1 VIPRI
6 SLRQALA
13 DPALLGGVL
22 EGESWKP
29 WRTLLLA
36 AMGEEL
42 TEDERPV
49 FKKFTGRE
57 REPGRRVEEFVGV
70 KGRRAGG
77 SYAGGKVV
85 IPYLAGL
92 CQHPSLVRG
101 ERGVLLCVAAD
112 QRQADVIL
120 DYADASFRASPVLS
134 QLIEGRTQ
142 RELRLNNGID
152 IEVRA
157 ADYRRLRGL
166 TFIAVIADEVAFWSS
181 DFSANPDDEIL
192 NAVRPGL
199 ATTGG
204 PLLMISSPY
213 ARRGE
218 LWRVFQRHYGAAG
231 DPQIMV
237 AKGSSREFNATL
249 LQSVVDRAYE
259 RDPAAASA
267 EYGAEFRRDIE
278 SFVAIEAVTA
288 CVSRGV
294 YERAPQRGVVYSAF
308 VDPSGGSADA
318 MTLAI
323 GHRDHARQVVVIDAL
338 REVAPPFSPEKAVE
352 QFASLLRT
360 YNCFKVVGDR
370 FAGDWPVEVFGKFG
384 VQYEQ
389 SAAPKSDLYRDDPIR
404 VSHLAEQHRD
414 TITKVPNTFEERGV
428 LRDGARGR
436 VPTRMVDSMQHDQ
449 HHAQLRA
456 RDYERPSRIIT
467 HGKGIAPFSLRRPGP
482 RVLDSG
488 DDGGRARA
496 TARDREAAYAA

>member
-1 VIPRI
+1 MIPRI

-204 PLLMISSPY
+204 PLFMISSPY

-237 AKGSSREFNATL
+237 AKGSSREFNVTL

-389 SAAPKSDLYRDDPIR
+389 SAAPKSDLYRDLLASLNSQRVDLLDHPKIISELCALERRTSRGGRDSIDHPPGGYDDVANVIAGVAAALTSDPGTDYLEFCNR
-404 VSHLAEQHRD
+404 FNGSTEADRD
-414 TITKVPNTFEERGV
+414 GV
-428 LRDGARGR
+428 EAWRRLRDFAYVSTGGAVR
-436 VPTRMVDSMQHDQ
+436 
-449 HHAQLRA
+449 LW
-456 RDYERPSRIIT
+456 
-467 HGKGIAPFSLRRPGP
+467 
-482 RVLDSG
+482 
-488 DDGGRARA
+488 
-496 TARDREAAYAA
+496 

>member
-77 SYAGGKVV
+77 SYAGGKIV

-204 PLLMISSPY
+204 PLFMISSPY

-389 SAAPKSDLYRDDPIR
+389 SAAPKSDLYRDLLASLNSQRVDLLDHPKIISELCALERRTSRGGRDSIDHPPGGHDDVANVIAGVAAALTSDPGTDYLEFCNR
-404 VSHLAEQHRD
+404 FNGSTEADRD
-414 TITKVPNTFEERGV
+414 GV
-428 LRDGARGR
+428 EAWRRLRDFAYVSTGGAVR
-436 VPTRMVDSMQHDQ
+436 
-449 HHAQLRA
+449 LW
-456 RDYERPSRIIT
+456 
-467 HGKGIAPFSLRRPGP
+467 
-482 RVLDSG
+482 
-488 DDGGRARA
+488 
-496 TARDREAAYAA
+496 

>member
-204 PLLMISSPY
+204 PLFMISSPY

-389 SAAPKSDLYRDDPIR
+389 SAAPKSDLYRDLLASLNSQRVDLLDHPKIISELCALERRTSRGGRDSIDHPPGGYDDVANVIAGVAAALTSDPGTDYLEFCNR
-404 VSHLAEQHRD
+404 FNGSTEADRD
-414 TITKVPNTFEERGV
+414 GV
-428 LRDGARGR
+428 EAWRRLRDFAYVSTGGAVR
-436 VPTRMVDSMQHDQ
+436 
-449 HHAQLRA
+449 LW
-456 RDYERPSRIIT
+456 
-467 HGKGIAPFSLRRPGP
+467 
-482 RVLDSG
+482 
-488 DDGGRARA
+488 
-496 TARDREAAYAA
+496 

>member
-204 PLLMISSPY
+204 PLFMISSPY

-231 DPQIMV
+231 DPLIMV

-288 CVSRGV
+288 RVSRGV

-338 REVAPPFSPEKAVE
+338 REVAPPFSPEKTVE

-389 SAAPKSDLYRDDPIR
+389 SAAPKSDLYRDLLASLNSQRVDLLDHPKIISELCALERRTSRGGRDSIDHPPGGHDDVANVIAGVAAALTSDPGTDYLEFCNR
-404 VSHLAEQHRD
+404 FNGSTEADRD
-414 TITKVPNTFEERGV
+414 GV
-428 LRDGARGR
+428 EAWRRLRDFAYVSTGGAVR
-436 VPTRMVDSMQHDQ
+436 
-449 HHAQLRA
+449 LW
-456 RDYERPSRIIT
+456 
-467 HGKGIAPFSLRRPGP
+467 
-482 RVLDSG
+482 
-488 DDGGRARA
+488 
-496 TARDREAAYAA
+496 

>member
-1 VIPRI
+1 
-6 SLRQALA
+6 
-13 DPALLGGVL
+13 VL

-204 PLLMISSPY
+204 PLFMISSPY

-231 DPQIMV
+231 DPLIMV

-389 SAAPKSDLYRDDPIR
+389 SAAPKSDLYRDLLASLNSQRVDLLDHPKIISELCALERRTSRGGRDSIDHPPGGYDDVANVIAGVAAALTSDPGTDYLEFCNR
-404 VSHLAEQHRD
+404 FNGSTEADRD
-414 TITKVPNTFEERGV
+414 GV
-428 LRDGARGR
+428 EAWRRLRDFAYVSTGGAVR
-436 VPTRMVDSMQHDQ
+436 
-449 HHAQLRA
+449 LW
-456 RDYERPSRIIT
+456 
-467 HGKGIAPFSLRRPGP
+467 
-482 RVLDSG
+482 
-488 DDGGRARA
+488 
-496 TARDREAAYAA
+496 

>member
-204 PLLMISSPY
+204 PLFMISSPY

-389 SAAPKSDLYRDDPIR
+389 SAAPKSDLYRDLLASLNSQRVDLLDHPKIISELCALERRTSPGGRDSIDHPPGGHDDVANVIAGVAAALTSDPGADYLEFCNR
-404 VSHLAEQHRD
+404 FNGSTEADRD
-414 TITKVPNTFEERGV
+414 GV
-428 LRDGARGR
+428 EAWRRLRDFAYVSTGGAVR
-436 VPTRMVDSMQHDQ
+436 
-449 HHAQLRA
+449 LW
-456 RDYERPSRIIT
+456 
-467 HGKGIAPFSLRRPGP
+467 
-482 RVLDSG
+482 
-488 DDGGRARA
+488 
-496 TARDREAAYAA
+496 

>member
-1 VIPRI
+1 MIPRI

-204 PLLMISSPY
+204 PLFMISSPY

-389 SAAPKSDLYRDDPIR
+389 SAAPKSDLYRDLLASLNSQRVDLLDHPKIISELCALERRTSRGGRDSIDHPPGGYDDVANVIAGVAAALTSDPGTDYLEFCNR
-404 VSHLAEQHRD
+404 FNGSTEADRD
-414 TITKVPNTFEERGV
+414 GV
-428 LRDGARGR
+428 EAWRRLRDFAYVSTGGAVR
-436 VPTRMVDSMQHDQ
+436 
-449 HHAQLRA
+449 LW
-456 RDYERPSRIIT
+456 
-467 HGKGIAPFSLRRPGP
+467 
-482 RVLDSG
+482 
-488 DDGGRARA
+488 
-496 TARDREAAYAA
+496 

>member
-1 VIPRI
+1 MIPRI

-204 PLLMISSPY
+204 PLFMISSPY

-231 DPQIMV
+231 DPLIMV
-237 AKGSSREFNATL
+237 AKGSSREFNVTL

-389 SAAPKSDLYRDDPIR
+389 SAAPKSDLYRDLLASLNSQRVDLLDHPKIISELCALERRTSRGGRDSIDHPPGGHDDVANVIAGVAAALTSDPGTDYLEFCNR
-404 VSHLAEQHRD
+404 FNGSTEADRD
-414 TITKVPNTFEERGV
+414 GV
-428 LRDGARGR
+428 EAWRRLRDFAYVSTGGAVR
-436 VPTRMVDSMQHDQ
+436 
-449 HHAQLRA
+449 LW
-456 RDYERPSRIIT
+456 
-467 HGKGIAPFSLRRPGP
+467 
-482 RVLDSG
+482 
-488 DDGGRARA
+488 
-496 TARDREAAYAA
+496 

>member
-1 VIPRI
+1 
-6 SLRQALA
+6 
-13 DPALLGGVL
+13 
-22 EGESWKP
+22 
-29 WRTLLLA
+29 
-36 AMGEEL
+36 M
-42 TEDERPV
+42 
-49 FKKFTGRE
+49 
-57 REPGRRVEEFVGV
+57 
-70 KGRRAGG
+70 
-77 SYAGGKVV
+77 
-85 IPYLAGL
+85 
-92 CQHPSLVRG
+92 VRG

-204 PLLMISSPY
+204 PLFMISSPY

-231 DPQIMV
+231 DPLIMV
-237 AKGSSREFNATL
+237 AKGSSREFNVTL

-389 SAAPKSDLYRDDPIR
+389 SAAPKSDLYRDLLASLNSQRVDLLDHPKIISELCALERRTSRGGRDSIDHPPGGHDDVANVIAGVAAALTSDPGTDYLEFCNR
-404 VSHLAEQHRD
+404 FNGSTEADRD
-414 TITKVPNTFEERGV
+414 GV
-428 LRDGARGR
+428 EAWRRLRDFAYVSTGGAVR
-436 VPTRMVDSMQHDQ
+436 
-449 HHAQLRA
+449 LW
-456 RDYERPSRIIT
+456 
-467 HGKGIAPFSLRRPGP
+467 
-482 RVLDSG
+482 
-488 DDGGRARA
+488 
-496 TARDREAAYAA
+496 

>member
-1 VIPRI
+1 
-6 SLRQALA
+6 
-13 DPALLGGVL
+13 
-22 EGESWKP
+22 
-29 WRTLLLA
+29 
-36 AMGEEL
+36 
-42 TEDERPV
+42 
-49 FKKFTGRE
+49 
-57 REPGRRVEEFVGV
+57 
-70 KGRRAGG
+70 
-77 SYAGGKVV
+77 
-85 IPYLAGL
+85 
-92 CQHPSLVRG
+92 
-101 ERGVLLCVAAD
+101 VAAD

-204 PLLMISSPY
+204 PLFMISSPY

-231 DPQIMV
+231 DPLIMV

-338 REVAPPFSPEKAVE
+338 REVAPPFSPEKTVE

-389 SAAPKSDLYRDDPIR
+389 SAAPKSDLYRDLLASLNSQRVDLLDHPKIISELCALERRTSPGGRDSIDHPPGGHDDVANVIAGVAAALTSDPGTDYLEFCNR
-404 VSHLAEQHRD
+404 FNGSTEADRD
-414 TITKVPNTFEERGV
+414 GV
-428 LRDGARGR
+428 EAWRRLRDFAYVSTGGAVG
-436 VPTRMVDSMQHDQ
+436 
-449 HHAQLRA
+449 LW
-456 RDYERPSRIIT
+456 
-467 HGKGIAPFSLRRPGP
+467 
-482 RVLDSG
+482 
-488 DDGGRARA
+488 
-496 TARDREAAYAA
+496 

>member
-22 EGESWKP
+22 DGQSWKP
-29 WRTLLLA
+29 WRTLLIA
-36 AMGEEL
+36 AMGEDL
-42 TEDERPV
+42 TQDERPV
-49 FKKFTGRE
+49 FKKFTGRD
-57 REPGRRVEEFVGV
+57 REPGRRVEEFVGI

-134 QLIEGRTQ
+134 QLIEARTQ

-181 DFSANPDDEIL
+181 DYSVNPDDEIL

-204 PLLMISSPY
+204 PLFMISSPY

-218 LWRVFQRHYGAAG
+218 LWRVFQKHYGGAG
-231 DPQIMV
+231 DPLIMV
-237 AKGSSREFNATL
+237 AKGSSRDFNATL
-249 LQSVVDRAYE
+249 AQSVVDRAME

-267 EYGAEFRRDIE
+267 EYGGEFRRDIE
-278 SFVAIEAVTA
+278 GFVSIEAVTA

-294 YERAPQRGVVYSAF
+294 YERAPQRGVIYNAF
-308 VDPSGGSADA
+308 VDPSGGAGDA
-318 MTLAI
+318 MTLAV
-323 GHRDHARQVVVIDAL
+323 GHQDHARQAAVVDAL
-338 REVAPPFSPEKAVE
+338 REVTPPFSPEQVVE
-352 QFASLLRT
+352 QFSSLLRS
-360 YNCFKVVGDR
+360 YNCDKVVGDR
-370 FAGDWPVEVFGKFG
+370 YAGEWPVDMFNRFNICF
-384 VQYEQ
+384 EQ
-389 SAAPKSDLYRDDPIR
+389 AARPKSDLYVDLLASLNSRRVDLLDNPKLISQLCALERRTARSGRDSVDHPPGGHDDVANAVAGVAAALTTDR
-404 VSHLAEQHRD
+404 GAAYLEFCRRFNGSTDADRD
-414 TITKVPNTFEERGV
+414 GV
-428 LRDGARGR
+428 EAWRRLRDFAYVSTGGAVR
-436 VPTRMVDSMQHDQ
+436 
-449 HHAQLRA
+449 LW
-456 RDYERPSRIIT
+456 
-467 HGKGIAPFSLRRPGP
+467 
-482 RVLDSG
+482 
-488 DDGGRARA
+488 
-496 TARDREAAYAA
+496 

>member
-389 SAAPKSDLYRDDPIR
+389 SAAPKSDLYRDLLASLNSQRVDLLDHPKIISELCALERRTSRGGRDSIDHPPGGYDDVANVIAGVAAALTSDPGTDYLEFCNR
-404 VSHLAEQHRD
+404 FNGSTEADRD
-414 TITKVPNTFEERGV
+414 GV
-428 LRDGARGR
+428 EAWRRLRDFAYVSTGGAVR
-436 VPTRMVDSMQHDQ
+436 
-449 HHAQLRA
+449 LW
-456 RDYERPSRIIT
+456 
-467 HGKGIAPFSLRRPGP
+467 
-482 RVLDSG
+482 
-488 DDGGRARA
+488 
-496 TARDREAAYAA
+496 

>member
-1 VIPRI
+1 MIPRI

-199 ATTGG
+199 TTTGG
-204 PLLMISSPY
+204 PLFMISSPY

-231 DPQIMV
+231 DPLIMV

-389 SAAPKSDLYRDDPIR
+389 SAAPKSDLYRDLLASLNSQRVDLLDHPKIISELCALERRTSRGGRDSIDHPPGGYDDVANVIAGVAAALTSDPGTDYLEFCNR
-404 VSHLAEQHRD
+404 FNGSTEADRD
-414 TITKVPNTFEERGV
+414 GV
-428 LRDGARGR
+428 EAWRRLRDFAYVSTGGAVR
-436 VPTRMVDSMQHDQ
+436 
-449 HHAQLRA
+449 LW
-456 RDYERPSRIIT
+456 
-467 HGKGIAPFSLRRPGP
+467 
-482 RVLDSG
+482 
-488 DDGGRARA
+488 
-496 TARDREAAYAA
+496 

>member
-204 PLLMISSPY
+204 PLFMISSPY

-231 DPQIMV
+231 DPLIMV

-389 SAAPKSDLYRDDPIR
+389 SAAPKSDLYRDLLASLNSQRVDLLDHPKIISELCALERRTSRGGRDSIDHPPGGHDDVANVIAGVAAALTSDPGTDYLEFCNR
-404 VSHLAEQHRD
+404 FNGSTEADRD
-414 TITKVPNTFEERGV
+414 GV
-428 LRDGARGR
+428 EAWRRLRDFAYVSTGGAVR
-436 VPTRMVDSMQHDQ
+436 
-449 HHAQLRA
+449 LW
-456 RDYERPSRIIT
+456 
-467 HGKGIAPFSLRRPGP
+467 
-482 RVLDSG
+482 
-488 DDGGRARA
+488 
-496 TARDREAAYAA
+496 

>member
-1 VIPRI
+1 MIPRI

-13 DPALLGGVL
+13 DPALLGGVFD
-22 EGESWKP
+22 GESWKP

-101 ERGVLLCVAAD
+101 ERGVLLCVTAD

-134 QLIEGRTQ
+134 QLIEARTQ

-181 DFSANPDDEIL
+181 DCSANPDDEIL

-204 PLLMISSPY
+204 PLFMISSPY
-213 ARRGE
+213 ARKGE
-218 LWRVFQRHYGAAG
+218 LWRTFNKHFGPNG
-231 DPQIMV
+231 DPLIMV
-237 AKGSSREFNATL
+237 AKGASRDFNSTL
-249 LQSVVDRAYE
+249 PQSVVDRALE
-259 RDPAAASA
+259 RDAAAASA

-278 SFVAIEAVTA
+278 GFVSIEAVTA
-288 CVSRGV
+288 CVSTGV
-294 YERAPQRGVVYSAF
+294 YERAYQRGVTYRGF
-308 VDPSGGSADA
+308 VDPSGGSADSF
-318 MTLAI
+318 TLCI
-323 GHRDHARQVVVIDAL
+323 GHMNYGKQTVI
-338 REVAPPFSPEKAVE
+338 
-352 QFASLLRT
+352 
-360 YNCFKVVGDR
+360 
-370 FAGDWPVEVFGKFG
+370 
-384 VQYEQ
+384 
-389 SAAPKSDLYRDDPIR
+389 
-404 VSHLAEQHRD
+404 
-414 TITKVPNTFEERGV
+414 
-428 LRDGARGR
+428 
-436 VPTRMVDSMQHDQ
+436 
-449 HHAQLRA
+449 
-456 RDYERPSRIIT
+456 
-467 HGKGIAPFSLRRPGP
+467 
-482 RVLDSG
+482 
-488 DDGGRARA
+488 
-496 TARDREAAYAA
+496 